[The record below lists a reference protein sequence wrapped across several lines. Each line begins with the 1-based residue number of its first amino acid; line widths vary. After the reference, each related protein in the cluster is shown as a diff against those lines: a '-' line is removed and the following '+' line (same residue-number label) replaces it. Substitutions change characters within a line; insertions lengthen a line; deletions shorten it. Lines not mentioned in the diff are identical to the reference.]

1 MNNIFA
7 KFPTRVVEELIIN
20 CGLELTI
27 CNDSKGVY
35 IDLNTGMK
43 SQCHL
48 HYNTE
53 TGKYFVNVRYDGDI
67 VLDCWNDLH
76 YIVIRCEQGRGFM
89 SSKIEKFYREGFNN
103 DWEWDTI
110 D

>member
-7 KFPTRVVEELIIN
+7 KFPVKVVEELVML
-20 CGLELTI
+20 GLELTI
-27 CNDSKGVY
+27 CNNSNGIY
-35 IDLNTGMK
+35 IDLNTEMK
-43 SQCHL
+43 SHCHL

-53 TGKYFVNVRYDGDI
+53 TKKYFVNVRYTGDE

-76 YIVIRCEQGRGFM
+76 YIIIRCEQGKGFM
-89 SSKIEKFYREGFNN
+89 SSKIEKFYKQGFNN

-110 D
+110 DY